1 MRLVQDNENL
11 DDSFCVLQYIKKLGY
26 GESDMS
32 RRVEVFKLRNGY
44 LVRNIED
51 WEITDSYVVRTRRQV
66 LELVEHCKP
75 LGVQLFHQQ
84 YRLQCRGLLEDNFS
98 SYI

>member
-11 DDSFCVLQYIKKLGY
+11 DDSFCVLQYIKKRGY

-32 RRVEVFKLRNGY
+32 ERVEVFKLQKGY
-44 LVRNIED
+44 LVRNIGN
-51 WEITDSYVVRTRRQV
+51 WAIIDSYVVQTRKKT
-66 LELVEHCKP
+66 LDLVEHCK
-75 LGVQLFHQQ
+75 LLSVQLFHQQ